1 MKTETIAAM
10 MAVIGRAQ
18 SAAMLRGPSPSEKL
32 CQGTAFEEKG
42 NWYCQK
48 VQRVTYQNI
57 GKSGQ
62 YNEVVGMD
70 QKTGACEFAPR
81 QFSGPLA
88 PFNEPVSTFNTFR
101 NSSHN
106 RH

>member
-1 MKTETIAAM
+1 MKTKPITVMLAT
-10 MAVIGRAQ
+10 AVAAQ
-18 SAAMLRGPSPSEKL
+18 SAVAFRGSSPSTQL

-48 VQRVTYQNI
+48 VQRVTYQNM

-62 YNEVVGMD
+62 YNEVVSMD
-70 QKTGACEFAPR
+70 QQAGTCKFAPR

-88 PFNEPVSTFNTFR
+88 PFNEPVNVFKTFR
-101 NSSHN
+101 DRSRNEH
-106 RH
+106 

>member
-1 MKTETIAAM
+1 MKTETLATM
-10 MAVIGRAQ
+10 LAVIGMAQ
-18 SAAMLRGPSPSEKL
+18 SAAVLRGSSPSEKL

-57 GKSGQ
+57 GKPGQ

-70 QKTGACEFAPR
+70 QKTGDCRFAPR

>member
-1 MKTETIAAM
+1 MKIKT
-10 MAVIGRAQ
+10 V
-18 SAAMLRGPSPSEKL
+18 AAMLVMVGTAQSVARGSSPSEQL
-32 CQGTAFEEKG
+32 CEGTAFEEKG

-62 YNEVVGMD
+62 YKEVVGMN
-70 QKTGACEFAPR
+70 QQTGACEFAPR

-88 PFNEPVSTFNTFR
+88 PFNEPVSVFNTHR
-101 NSSHN
+101 NK
-106 RH
+106 R